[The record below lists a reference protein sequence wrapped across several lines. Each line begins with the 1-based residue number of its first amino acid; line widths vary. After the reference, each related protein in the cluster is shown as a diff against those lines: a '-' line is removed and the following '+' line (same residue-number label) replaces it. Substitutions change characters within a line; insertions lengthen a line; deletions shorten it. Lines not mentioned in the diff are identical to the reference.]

1 MAIIIDMNG
10 NCTQDTDAE
19 FRAGIGAGYS
29 EEILSAGWTEVPRE
43 EAPLPTVVAS
53 DSDCADAV
61 AAEAAVDEAAS
72 VDVDDFL
79 ARMYASQE

>member
-1 MAIIIDMNG
+1 MIIDMNG

-19 FRAGIGAGYS
+19 FRALVGAAYS

-43 EAPLPTVVAS
+43 ETQLQAVVAS
-53 DSDCADAV
+53 VVDS
-61 AAEAAVDEAAS
+61 AEAGVDEAPA

-79 ARMYASQE
+79 ARVYASQE

>member
-1 MAIIIDMNG
+1 MIIDMNG

-19 FRAGIGAGYS
+19 FRALVGAAYS

-43 EAPLPTVVAS
+43 ETQLQAVVAS
-53 DSDCADAV
+53 VVDSGEAT
-61 AAEAAVDEAAS
+61 AEAGVDEAPA

-79 ARMYASQE
+79 ARVYASQE